1 MLGSNGVLMS
11 PSPPPPR
18 RMANALDD
26 DDVEDGKIC
35 PSLCMHDV
43 ADGIDEYTALLS
55 RCIRKRRA
63 VRVFE
68 NR

>member
-11 PSPPPPR
+11 PSPPPPG
-18 RMANALDD
+18 RMANAL